1 MAHTMV
7 YGVSG
12 DSYNDLKALRNA
24 GIIDC
29 HYIIHGGGSSP
40 PGNFV
45 ADCNAAGVSPVL
57 NNGNDG
63 GAGWNG
69 SDSYNANVAA
79 MGFHAVGGESEQA
92 AEIDSIMDHLIFLDY
107 GGEGTAGA
115 EKDAAGEPIKT
126 NDCVWCATHPAP
138 VHGYG
143 AASYMETYD
152 GSSNLWGWDVM
163 AQGMQSAK
171 AHGVKEIGL
180 CVGTWMI
187 NHSSAQD
194 YINIAQQM
202 EANGIT
208 CAGMVVW
215 GGYGSDMNSVYN
227 EFASWFQTWMAAYP
241 PTNVTMRNRF
251 TGPTPTPPT
260 PTGITFTSAPATCS
274 SDANTVDVF
283 AVGSD
288 KTLWHKRWMNGT
300 WQPTWDSLGGLCTS
314 PPAAIARGV
323 TLDVFVRGSDG
334 ALYTREWDGTKWSA
348 WTSLGGALQAN
359 TAPTVTS
366 QSATNLDVF
375 VISSNGALYQK
386 SLNGKVWQTTW
397 TQISVKIK

>member
-1 MAHTMV
+1 MTHSMV

-29 HYIIHGGGSSP
+29 HFIIHGGGSSP

-92 AEIDSIMDHLIFLDY
+92 DEIDSIMNHLIFLDY
-107 GGEGTAGA
+107 GGEGTG
-115 EKDAAGEPIKT
+115 GGT
-126 NDCVWCATHPAP
+126 NDCVWCSTHSAP
-138 VHGYG
+138 VHGFG

-163 AQGMQSAK
+163 SQGMLSAK

-202 EANGIT
+202 EANGVT

-241 PTNVTMRNRF
+241 PTNVTMKNRF
-251 TGPTPTPPT
+251 AGPTPGPAP
-260 PTGITFTSAPATCS
+260 ITFASSPAICS
-274 SDANTVDVF
+274 RTDTTFDVF

-288 KTLWHKRWMNGT
+288 KALWHRAYNGAT
-300 WQPTWDSLGGLCTS
+300 WQSWESLGGILTSSPAVVTRGGEIYIFARGNDGALWQISWTGTVWTKWQSIGGKLLSGTS
-314 PPAAIARGV
+314 PTVCVGDAT
-323 TLDVFVRGSDG
+323 TLDVFVIGTDDG
-334 ALYTREWDGTKWSA
+334 IWHRDWNGTA
-348 WTSLGGALQAN
+348 WGAWGLEA
-359 TAPTVTS
+359 
-366 QSATNLDVF
+366 
-375 VISSNGALYQK
+375 
-386 SLNGKVWQTTW
+386 GK
-397 TQISVKIK
+397 IE